1 MLNPVTTVRH
11 LAVGGA
17 MLVGP
22 VLVLAGVLGGGV
34 HDERFDAKQ
43 VLVTPEGDGVRI
55 REVVDQDFGN
65 NSKHGYERVIRNDF
79 GVPTDVT
86 ASSPDAPDAVS
97 VSNEGNQTR
106 IRIGDPGTTID
117 GQHRYVLTYTLPEAR
132 LSTGQLALDII
143 DAGEEFE
150 TGRFEVVLAGFD
162 LTDPLCNVGARG
174 TSGGCDLVRDG
185 DVYRVV
191 FEPLKAA
198 DGVTVGGTI
207 AQLSTPADVPVPAVP
222 PRRQSNPVPLAL
234 GVGGLGLAAGVGGY
248 ALARRLGRNEVSGVG
263 PADAAYA
270 GGDTGPTRLVTDKAL
285 AAMATTEFEPPRGIR
300 PWQGALLLD
309 EAISSGTVSAWFS
322 DQIAQQVV
330 ELRGE
335 KSSQV
340 LVPGPHLAEAPPI
353 TRQRF
358 ETLFDGEAELA
369 LGTYQPRLS
378 TLWKEIEAEQ
388 KVMAAES
395 AWWKKFPPGTI
406 AQFPPVVG
414 ITVVVLAVVVGIGI
428 WRGWLHSWPIA
439 LAFGIAI
446 PAVVAGA
453 AYRGLL
459 PVRSAIGSAMALRAE
474 SFRRFLEASEGTHV
488 DWAWSHG
495 LLREYS
501 AWAVALG
508 AADAW
513 GRAVSASAVPPAD
526 AFAST
531 TPLLLYANAGLWNS
545 TRTPPQSSGS
555 GGGGFGGGFS
565 GGSVGGGGG
574 GGSSGSW

>member
-43 VLVTPEGDGVRI
+43 ILVTPAGDGVRI

-65 NSKHGYERVIRNDF
+65 TSRHGYERVIPNDF
-79 GVPTDVT
+79 GIPTDVT
-86 ASSPDAPDAVS
+86 AFSPDAPDAVS
-97 VSNEGNQTR
+97 VSNEGSQTL

-117 GQHRYVLTYTLPEAR
+117 GQHRYELSYTLPDAR
-132 LSTGQLALDII
+132 LSSGQLALDII
-143 DAGEEFE
+143 GAGEEFE
-150 TGRFEVVLAGFD
+150 TGRFEVVLSGFD
-162 LTDPLCNVGARG
+162 LTDPLCNVGAVG
-174 TSGGCDLVRDG
+174 TSGGCELARDG
-185 DVYRVV
+185 DLYRVV
-191 FEPLKAA
+191 FEPLKAG

-207 AQLSTPADVPVPAVP
+207 AGLSAPADVPVPAIP
-222 PRRQSNPVPLAL
+222 PRRQSHPVPLAL
-234 GVGGLGLAAGVGGY
+234 GVGALGLGAGVGGFV
-248 ALARRLGRNEVSGVG
+248 LARRLGRNEVSGVG

-270 GGDTGPTRLVTDKAL
+270 GGDTGPTRLVTDKEL

-309 EAISSGTVSAWFS
+309 EAISTSTVSAWFS

-388 KVMAAES
+388 KVMARES
-395 AWWKKFPPGTI
+395 EWWKKFPPGTI
-406 AQFPPVVG
+406 AQFPPAVG
-414 ITVVVLAVVVGIGI
+414 ITVVVLAVVVAIGI

-446 PAVVAGA
+446 PAIVAGV

-459 PVRSAIGSAMALRAE
+459 PVRSAVGSAMALRAE

-526 AFAST
+526 ALAST